1 MRRIFIAAFAAALLV
16 ASAFTQRAQANGIV
30 ATWAVGHQPFGIAV
44 DPSDGR
50 VFVAN
55 SGATMNP
62 TVSVVNPATGSVAS
76 LATSGT
82 SNLVAVDSAARRL
95 YSSNANGTLDVFD
108 LTNGTRIATA
118 PVGGLGVAVDPTAR
132 RVYVAGGTGP
142 FAVVDGITNS
152 VVATRSVPS
161 GQLWFAVA
169 LDPGM
174 HRVYV
179 SNVDQTRPTL
189 EVLDDRDLSL
199 VSEVAIPK
207 PIRWGLAVDAAR
219 HYVYLNGSDPAGPPF
234 ANSAFYVL
242 DASSLAVIQTTA
254 LSGYV
259 FGIALAPETHRIY
272 VTEASGNRLYEL
284 DDATF
289 AIMST
294 TPLPWGPSLAAMHP
308 DGRLYVAA
316 YQGTGADVLAAVAVA
331 GAPVVDSVTLSP
343 DPPRVHD
350 TLRAFAQ
357 GHNSHGY
364 TMDQSA
370 FRFEWSR
377 NAGQFFPGLQDF
389 SLDSAGARRGDTITV
404 RVTLTDGS
412 QVSAPKSASVVVADS
427 APVVTSVVVSD
438 PSPTTNEILT
448 ATAAATDADSDALTF
463 AFTWRVN
470 GVVSRTFSAVG
481 RTDTFD
487 LGVAGNGDRGDTV
500 TVEVSASDGTLQ
512 SFGVARA
519 SAAVVNSAPTVGV
532 DLGSTNPTTRD
543 VVTATASGRDPDGDA
558 LAYTFTW
565 TVNGAERRAT
575 TAASAVDNFDLAVA
589 GNGDRGDALS
599 VAVTVSDGSL
609 ESGSA
614 SASTTVANTPP
625 LAGVA
630 LIPAAPTTNTVVSAA
645 ATASDADGD
654 QLRYS
659 FTWRVNGAVR
669 KTSSGSNASDSL
681 DLGLVGNGSR
691 GDAIVVELVVSD
703 GTSDSDVALA
713 TTTIADSAPT
723 VTVSLNTITPNTKSR
738 LVATAV
744 GSDADGDRVTF
755 TYAWQINKKVKQTT
769 TTTATTN
776 AFDLAGRVNDGDV
789 VTVTV
794 TATDGT
800 LTTTSVTISA
810 TVRNH

>member
-1 MRRIFIAAFAAALLV
+1 MRRIFIVAFAASLFA
-16 ASAFTQRAQANGIV
+16 ASAFTQKAAQANGIV
-30 ATWAVGHQPFGIAV
+30 ATWPVGHQPFGIAV

-55 SGATMNP
+55 SGATTNP

-82 SNLVAVDSAARRL
+82 SDLVAVDSAARRL

-108 LTNGTRIATA
+108 LANGARIATVA
-118 PVGGLGVAVDPTAR
+118 VGAGLGVAVDPATR

-142 FAVVDGITNS
+142 FATVDGVTNS

-161 GQLWFAVA
+161 GQVWFAVA

-179 SNVDQTRPTL
+179 SNIDQTRPTL

-199 VSEVAIPK
+199 LSEISLPK
-207 PIRWGLAVDAAR
+207 VIRWGVAVDAAR
-219 HYVYLNGSDPAGPPF
+219 HSIYLAATDPAGSS
-234 ANSAFYVL
+234 NSTFYVL
-242 DASSLAVIQTTA
+242 DPSSFAITQTTA
-254 LSGYV
+254 LTGFP
-259 FGIALAPETHRIY
+259 FGIALSPLTHRIY
-272 VTEASGNRLYEL
+272 VTDAATNRVYEL

-289 AIMST
+289 AITST

-316 YQGTGADVLAAVAVA
+316 YQGTGADVLAAVGVA

-350 TLRAFAQ
+350 TLHAFAQ
-357 GHNSHGY
+357 GHDSQGF
-364 TMDQSA
+364 TMNQSD

-377 NAGQFFPGLQDF
+377 NGTPLFPSGPDL
-389 SLDSAGARRGDTITV
+389 SLDSAAARRGDTISV

-427 APVVTSVVVSD
+427 APIVTSVVLSD
-438 PSPTTNEILT
+438 ASPTTNEVLT
-448 ATAAATDADSDALTF
+448 ATAAATDADNDPLTF
-463 AFTWRVN
+463 VFAWRVD
-470 GVVSRTFSAVG
+470 GVVSRTFSGVS

-512 SFGVARA
+512 SFGGARA
-519 SAAVVNSAPTVGV
+519 TAAVVNSAPTVGV
-532 DLGSTNPTTRD
+532 ALGSTTPTTGD
-543 VVTATASGRDPDGDA
+543 VVTATASGQDPDYDS

-565 TVNGAERRAT
+565 TVNGAVRR
-575 TAASAVDNFDLAVA
+575 TAVGANASDSFDLALA
-589 GNGDRGDALS
+589 GNGDRGDTLA

-609 ESGSA
+609 ESGPA
-614 SASTTVANTPP
+614 SANAIVVNTPP
-625 LAGVA
+625 LAGVS
-630 LIPAAPTTNTVVSAA
+630 LTPAAPTTNTVVSAA

-659 FTWRVNGAVR
+659 FTWRVNGGVR
-669 KTSSGSNASDSL
+669 KTSSGPNSTDSL
-681 DLGLVGNGSR
+681 DLGLAGNGSR

-703 GTSDSDVALA
+703 GTADSDEAVA
-713 TTTIADSAPT
+713 TTTVADSAPT
-723 VTVSLNTITPNTKSR
+723 VTVSLNTTTPTTKSR

-744 GSDADGDRVTF
+744 SSDADGDPVTF
-755 TYAWQINKKVKQTT
+755 TYAWQINKKVKETT
-769 TTTATTN
+769 TTTATTSV
-776 AFDLAGRVNDGDV
+776 FDLAGRVNNGDL

-794 TATDGT
+794 TATDST
-800 LTTTSVTISA
+800 LSSPSATMSA

>member
-1 MRRIFIAAFAAALLV
+1 MRRIFIVVFAATLFA
-16 ASAFTQRAQANGIV
+16 ASAITQKAQANGIV
-30 ATWAVGHQPFGIAV
+30 ATWPVGHQPFGIAI

-55 SGATMNP
+55 SGTTVNP
-62 TVSVVNPATGSVAS
+62 TVSVVNPAAGTVAS

-82 SNLVAVDSAARRL
+82 SDLVAVDSAARRL
-95 YSSNANGTLDVFD
+95 YSSNANSTLDVFD
-108 LTNGTRIATA
+108 LANGARIATVA
-118 PVGGLGVAVDPTAR
+118 VGAGLGVAVDPATR

-142 FAVVDGITNS
+142 FAVVDGVTNS

-161 GQLWFAVA
+161 GQVWFAVA

-179 SNVDQTRPTL
+179 SNIDQTKPTL

-199 VSEVAIPK
+199 VSELPMPK
-207 PIRWGLAVDAAR
+207 VIRWGVAVDASR
-219 HYVYLNGSDPAGPPF
+219 HSIYLAATDPAGSS
-234 ANSAFYVL
+234 NSSFYVL
-242 DASSLAVIQTTA
+242 DPSSFAITQTTA
-254 LSGYV
+254 LTGFP
-259 FGIALAPETHRIY
+259 FGIAQSPLTHRIY
-272 VTEASGNRLYEL
+272 VTDAAANRVYEL
-284 DDATF
+284 DDTTF
-289 AIMST
+289 AITST

-308 DGRLYVAA
+308 DGRLYVAG
-316 YQGTGADVLAAVAVA
+316 YQGTGADVLAALAVA
-331 GAPVVDSVTLSP
+331 SAPVVDSVTLSP

-350 TLRAFAQ
+350 TLHAFAQ
-357 GHNSHGY
+357 GHDSQGY
-364 TMDQSA
+364 TMNQSA

-377 NAGQFFPGLQDF
+377 NGGPFFPGMQDF

-404 RVTLTDGS
+404 RVTLTDGG

-427 APVVTSVVVSD
+427 APIVTSVVLSD

-448 ATAAATDADSDALTF
+448 ATAAATDADNDPVTF
-463 AFTWRVN
+463 AFTWKVN
-470 GVVSRTFSAVG
+470 NVVRRTVSG
-481 RTDTFD
+481 PSRTDTFD

-500 TVEVSASDGTLQ
+500 TVDVSASDGTLQ
-512 SFGVARA
+512 SFGFAGAFTTVA
-519 SAAVVNSAPTVGV
+519 NSAPTVGV
-532 DLGSTNPTTRD
+532 TLSSTTPTSGD
-543 VVTATASGRDPDGDA
+543 VVTATASGQDPDHDS

-565 TVNGAERRAT
+565 TVNGAVRRTTVGANAT
-575 TAASAVDNFDLAVA
+575 DSFDLAVA
-589 GNGDRGDALS
+589 GNGDRGDTVG

-609 ESGSA
+609 ESGPA
-614 SASTTVANTPP
+614 SANATVVNTPP
-625 LAGVA
+625 LASVS
-630 LIPAAPTTNTVVSAA
+630 LTPAAPTTNKLLSAA

-669 KTSSGSNASDSL
+669 RTSSGSNPMDSL
-681 DLGLVGNGSR
+681 DLGLAGNGSR

-703 GTSDSDVALA
+703 GTADSDVALA
-713 TTTIADSAPT
+713 TTTVADSAPT
-723 VTVSLNTITPNTKSR
+723 VTVSLNTTTPTTKSR

-744 GSDADGDRVTF
+744 GSDADSDPVTF

-800 LTTTSVTISA
+800 LTTTSATIST